1 MKPRS
6 RPILSKACLSFASS
20 SLAYSSTQSRFSVAA
35 FRSKKMIPFGDPK
48 PMERRVCW
56 STLLVF
62 STAATAGAKPRTPHL
77 SMISITSASNGT
89 AGRSASGAAAL
100 KKNSRAQWTCAT
112 SASLENGAPQV
123 RRAMVVSLATLRA

>member
-6 RPILSKACLSFASS
+6 RPILSKALSFASS

-35 FRSKKMIPFGDPK
+35 LRSKKMIPFGDPK

-100 KKNSRAQWTCAT
+100 KKIRGR
-112 SASLENGAPQV
+112 NGAQRAPRLRMV
-123 RRAMVVSLATLRA
+123 RLK